1 MFKKDK
7 SIIVKKRKRK
17 IKIVRKEVKN
27 SSQPKRLEAKS
38 SSRMNIFKIV
48 LLK

>member
-1 MFKKDK
+1 M
-7 SIIVKKRKRK
+7 KKRKGK
-17 IKIVRKEVKN
+17 IKIVKKEVKN
-27 SSQPKRLEAKS
+27 NSQPKRLEAKS